1 MNNRTKVAVSLL
13 LSLLLALGCL
23 RTPAFAE
30 TLTITQM
37 TPSTQTGSITL
48 TQQLNEVEQLGI
60 AGGPVQGVEYTLV
73 QIGSLCEITYTG
85 GYMTGYAVEQSVAQ
99 QLGIN
104 GSDYTGSYGTE
115 TYYYIYTVK
124 SALDKIQEQ
133 LAAIE
138 QSEWKGLVEGL
149 TGSQKASTDEKG
161 QAIFNDLPYGLYLI
175 VQTDVSGAEYEGEPI
190 TLSHLQTPM
199 FLSVPNGTQSDVQLE
214 VKTPLGYGELEK
226 NIVGVGNV
234 DGEWEDVQDATTEVT
249 GPGDVIRF
257 KLSVRPP
264 SLGSKDTLDHFSVED
279 ILSKGLDL
287 QKLESI
293 TDSLG
298 QSYAE
303 DTDYTVTITE
313 DLKSTDLEDS
323 EQSFVGGTR
332 LWIAF
337 TAQGLTK
344 LEQLARTSG
353 SLSVLYTAMVND
365 QAAVG
370 GATNIAR
377 MDHKVN
383 YAPEEG
389 DDPPPRDPP
398 PRDDPPPKEEDKS
411 YRTRWEI
418 VRSFT
423 FDVNL
428 TKYLG
433 QEGNLAP
440 QGSVTFALYKLSD
453 GEKVPVLL
461 QQDGEAYLAATD
473 GSNELTVGADGSFR
487 IRGLSEGTYY
497 LRELATAEGYA
508 LPDQDIELILVG
520 EQAAGEYTGQLDSSR
535 CAVNGEQGSVSI
547 QDNVLYLAI
556 VNPQTFYIPNTGGA
570 GTWMFTAGGLVIV
583 AAGFVYLAVSR
594 KKKE

>member
-73 QIGSLCEITYTG
+73 QIGSLCDITYSG
-85 GYMTGYAVEQSVAQ
+85 GWMTGYAVEQSVANKLQ
-99 QLGIN
+99 IAAP
-104 GSDYTGSYGTE
+104 DDTGSYKSKN
-115 TYYYIYTVK
+115 YYIFT
-124 SALDKIQEQ
+124 E
-133 LAAIE
+133 E
-138 QSEWKGLVEGL
+138 
-149 TGSQKASTDEKG
+149 TDL
-161 QAIFNDLPYGLYLI
+161 QAIQKQLEAVEQEDWSTLITGLSGTTKTTDDQGKAVFSELPYGLYLI
-175 VQTDVSGAEYEGEPI
+175 VQTDITSAVCDGKPI
-190 TLSHLQTPM
+190 TLSHQQSPM

-344 LEQLARTSG
+344 LEQLARASG

-583 AAGFVYLAVSR
+583 VAGFVYLAVSR